1 MGSWAYILIN
11 LFIFAIIDFNTC
23 QPNLTTN
30 RSMKRDRSILGFNL
44 MRVRIQGVIRGEEID
59 QEETTTISKLNLNKN
74 KKYVMILFRVHG

>member
-1 MGSWAYILIN
+1 
-11 LFIFAIIDFNTC
+11 
-23 QPNLTTN
+23 
-30 RSMKRDRSILGFNL
+30 MKRDRSILGFNL